1 MTKGITESVLEEIE
15 KSGMSIKSISEKSG
29 VSRTTIMGWINGGNT
44 PTIENTDFVLA
55 VLGKRLEIGE
65 LGND

>member
-1 MTKGITESVLEEIE
+1 MTKGITESLLDEIE

-29 VSRTTIMGWINGGNT
+29 VSRTTIMGWINNGYT
-44 PTIENTDFVLA
+44 PSIENADFVRM

-65 LGND
+65 LSDD